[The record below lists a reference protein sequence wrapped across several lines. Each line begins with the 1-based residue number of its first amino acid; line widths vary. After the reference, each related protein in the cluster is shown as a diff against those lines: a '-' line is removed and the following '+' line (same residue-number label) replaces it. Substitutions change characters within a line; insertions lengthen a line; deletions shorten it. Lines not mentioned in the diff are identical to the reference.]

1 MKIIKQ
7 GNPNYEK
14 AFVLTCSHCGCV
26 VEVTKRE
33 MSTLTS
39 ENRPMN
45 YVSCPTCLNR
55 IYK

>member
-39 ENRPMN
+39 ENRPMQ